1 MKTYIFIALLFAGLS
16 VYAQNSAPV
25 QPFSNDWPSDNALRA
40 YNDPDDPF
48 DDWDD
53 NSDPDPVPIGDSMGW
68 VLILGLGYVAIKYF
82 KAPSKGVRKHK
93 M

>member
-16 VYAQNSAPV
+16 VYAQSSAPV
-25 QPFSNDWPSDNALRA
+25 QPFSNDWPSDNALQSV
-40 YNDPDDPF
+40 DDGDPF
-48 DDWDD
+48 NDWED
-53 NSDPDPVPIGDSMGW
+53 NPDPDPVPIGDSMGW

-82 KAPSKGVRKHK
+82 KAPSRGVRKHK